1 MELKPSYICI
11 KKMGNYAD
19 NNLLKGEMVE
29 YEAYLHWKIFIRL
42 SGILTLFIYPLIL
55 RKTSEFVITNKRV
68 IIKKGWISR
77 YTFEMNLNKIETV
90 NVDQSFWGRIFGFG
104 TITIVGTGG
113 TREMADSISKPLE
126 FRKRFMEVSA

>member
-1 MELKPSYICI
+1 MGSYA
-11 KKMGNYAD
+11 N
-19 NNLLKGEMVE
+19 NNLLKGEKVE
-29 YEAYLHWKIFIRL
+29 YEAYLNWKIFVRL
-42 SGILTLFIYPLIL
+42 SGLLTLFIYPLVL
-55 RKTSEFVITNKRV
+55 RKTSEFVITNMRV

-113 TREMADSISKPLE
+113 TREEAQNISKPLE
-126 FRKRFMEVSA
+126 FRRKFMEVSA